1 MVEGPERTRRDVV
14 SSGATSGLAGVVA
27 GETSIATV
35 GKEGTGLTYRGYA
48 IEDLATHASFE
59 EVAYLL
65 LYGRLPTQAELDV
78 YRRRLRGMRALPSG
92 LRQVLEQ
99 LPANAH
105 PMDVL
110 RTGCSALGCL
120 EPETSFEQQRDV
132 ADRLLASFP
141 SMLFYW
147 HHFQQNGRRIDVE
160 GEEDSLAAHVL
171 HLLHGSRPTDLQ
183 RQAMDASLT
192 LYAEHEFNASTF
204 AARVAAS
211 TLADF
216 YSAITAG
223 IGTLRGPLHGG
234 ANEAAMELIERFD
247 DPDDAERGIR
257 DALTR
262 RELIMGF
269 GHRVYRVSD
278 PRSPVI
284 KGWARRLGE
293 QVGDTRLYP
302 ISERIEEVMWR
313 ERHLFPNLDFY
324 SASAYHFL
332 GVPTPM
338 FTPLFV
344 ISRITG
350 WAAHVF
356 EQRANNKLIRP
367 TADYTGPAPRPFVP
381 IAGRTGEGT

>member
-1 MVEGPERTRRDVV
+1 
-14 SSGATSGLAGVVA
+14 VVA
-27 GETSIATV
+27 GETAIATV

-48 IEDLATHASFE
+48 IEDLATRASFE

-65 LYGRLPTQAELDV
+65 LYGKLPTQAELDA
-78 YRRRLRGMRALPSG
+78 YRQRLRGMRALPSG

-99 LPANAH
+99 LPSAAH

-120 EPETSFEQQRDV
+120 EPEVTFEQQRDV

-147 HHFQQNGRRIDVE
+147 HHFQQDGRRIDVE

-171 HLLHGSRPTDLQ
+171 HLLQGRRPTDLQ

-216 YSAITAG
+216 YSAIAAG

-247 DPDDAERGIR
+247 DPDDAERGILE
-257 DALTR
+257 ALSR
-262 RELIMGF
+262 RQLIMGF

-284 KGWARRLGE
+284 TEWARRLGTE
-293 QVGDTRLYP
+293 VGDTRLYP

-381 IAGRTGEGT
+381 IAARSDDGS